1 MRLASAAR
9 PRWRPGKARKLQ
21 LQLRVQQSTTLR
33 RRRGAPRAQRPR
45 ARRHRARQV
54 ERDARQVER
63 DARQVERDGFADE
76 AFDEADVA
84 ECERVLFDLGVA
96 SRRARARLLA
106 RHAGPFASPSE
117 LRTRLS
123 RMCALLGADDGD
135 LAELLEKEGGAEAV
149 EMGVACIARQLNVL
163 RCELPRSADVCA
175 AVLQVRKRVPCEE
188 VEWPL
193 CDCGVEC
200 VEVADRSVRSLGCWR
215 SMPPTWRPR
224 TQRCR
229 RISRTLTWASCGTS
243 GRTLWQ

>member
-9 PRWRPGKARKLQ
+9 PCWRPGKARKLQ

-33 RRRGAPRAQRPR
+33 RRR
-45 ARRHRARQV
+45 ARQV
-54 ERDARQVER
+54 ERDAFV
-63 DARQVERDGFADE
+63 DE
-76 AFDEADVA
+76 AFDEADAV

-106 RHAGPFASPSE
+106 RHEGPFASPSE

-163 RCELPRSADVCA
+163 RCELPHSADVCA

-193 CDCGVEC
+193 CDCGVE
-200 VEVADRSVRSLGCWR
+200 ERG
-215 SMPPTWRPR
+215 
-224 TQRCR
+224 
-229 RISRTLTWASCGTS
+229 S
-243 GRTLWQ
+243 G